1 MKHIIKSTALAF
13 LLLASV
19 YGCSR
24 QPDAHLMKLWYNTP
38 AGNWEEALPI
48 GNGRLGA
55 MVYGTVY
62 SEQLQ
67 LNEETIWA
75 GEPGNNIPE
84 GFNEVLPEIRKLIF
98 EGKFREAQE
107 LAMTRIPRH
116 ASGNIN
122 YGMPYQTLGNLWI
135 DMHDAG
141 EYSDYY
147 RELDIRNAISRVRY
161 KVDDVTYNR
170 EFFASAADQVIVV
183 NLTADKE
190 ERVSFTLRA
199 TTPQIR
205 NNVHTEGNMLV
216 INGVSGNAD
225 NKQGKVA
232 FTARFK
238 PVIDGG
244 ELVRTDSTLQIKNAN
259 SATIYITAATNY
271 KNYHDISGDAD
282 ALSGDYLAK
291 ATSKSFKEIREKHIK
306 QYRSYFDRVDLD
318 LGVTDAV
325 NKPTDQRIADFKSG
339 DDPQLVSL
347 YFQFGRYL
355 LISSSQP
362 GNQPAN
368 LQGIWNDKLS
378 PPWDSKYT
386 ININTEMN
394 YWPTEITNLPELN
407 EPLFSMIEE
416 LTETGKEAAQKMYGA
431 RGWVVHHNTDLWR
444 MTGPVDG
451 AYYGLWPMGGAWL
464 SQHLWQHYL
473 YSGDKQFLEKVYPI
487 LKEAAMFYVDVL
499 QTEPSNN
506 WLVVSPSMSPENTH
520 MSGVTMTAGTTMD
533 NQLVFDVF
541 SNLLFASEILD
552 KDALFADTVRIKR
565 EQLPPMQV
573 GRHTQLQEWLQD
585 WDNPNNQHRH
595 VSHLYGL
602 YPSNQISAYHSPEL
616 FQGARNTLEYRGDES
631 TGWSMGWKVNFWARL
646 LEGNRAYKLIEDQLT
661 PAPMERS
668 GQNGGTYPN
677 LFDAHPP
684 FQIDGNFGCTAG
696 IAEMLLQSHDGVLH
710 LLPALPDNWPNG
722 EVKGLRARGGFTV
735 DMKWSEGK
743 VTGLIIYSGLGGNCR
758 LRTPNKINGK
768 TELKQVQPG
777 TENPNPFYRIASI
790 KRPRIS
796 EEAHFIEPEL
806 KKTECYDFQT
816 NATQSYQFKSKE

>member
-1 MKHIIKSTALAF
+1 MKHKIKSTTLAF
-13 LLLASV
+13 LMLASIF
-19 YGCSR
+19 GCIR
-24 QPDAHLMKLWYNTP
+24 QSDSHLMKLWYNVP

-147 RELDIRNAISRVRY
+147 RELDIRNAISSVQY
-161 KVDDVTYNR
+161 KVNDVTYNR
-170 EFFASAADQVIVV
+170 EFFASAADQVIIV
-183 NLTADKE
+183 NLTADKKG
-190 ERVSFTLRA
+190 RVSFTLRT

-205 NNVHTEGNMLV
+205 DNVHTEENMLV
-216 INGVSGNAD
+216 LNGVSGNAD

-232 FTARFK
+232 FTALFK

-244 ELVRTDSTLQIKNAN
+244 ELVQTDSTLQIKNAN
-259 SATIYITAATNY
+259 SAIIYITAATNY
-271 KNYHDISGDAD
+271 KNYNDISGDAD
-282 ALSGDYLAK
+282 ALSRDYLSK
-291 ATSKSFKEIREKHIK
+291 VTSKSFKEIREDHIK

-325 NKPTDQRIADFKSG
+325 NKPTDQRIVDFKSG

-394 YWPTEITNLPELN
+394 YWPAEITNLPELN
-407 EPLFSMIEE
+407 EPLFSMIED
-416 LTETGKEAAQKMYGA
+416 LTETGREAAEKMYGA

-444 MTGPVDG
+444 LTGPVDG

-473 YSGDKQFLEKVYPI
+473 YSGDKQFLEKIYPI
-487 LKEAAMFYVDVL
+487 LEGTALFYVDVL

-552 KDALFADTVRIKR
+552 KDALFADTVRFKR

-585 WDNPNNQHRH
+585 WDRPNDRHRH

-631 TGWSMGWKVNFWARL
+631 TGWSMGWKVNLWARL

-696 IAEMLLQSHDGVLH
+696 ISEMLLQSHDGVLH

-743 VTGLIIYSGLGGNCR
+743 VTELTIYSGLGGNCR
-758 LRTPNKINGK
+758 LRTPNGLKGK
-768 TELKQVQPG
+768 TELKPVQPG

-790 KRPRIS
+790 KSPRIS
-796 EEAHFIEPEL
+796 EEAHLIELEL
-806 KKTECYDFQT
+806 EKSECHDFQT
-816 NATQSYQFKSKE
+816 EANQSYRFKSKE

>member
-1 MKHIIKSTALAF
+1 
-13 LLLASV
+13 
-19 YGCSR
+19 
-24 QPDAHLMKLWYNTP
+24 
-38 AGNWEEALPI
+38 
-48 GNGRLGA
+48 
-55 MVYGTVY
+55 
-62 SEQLQ
+62 
-67 LNEETIWA
+67 
-75 GEPGNNIPE
+75 
-84 GFNEVLPEIRKLIF
+84 
-98 EGKFREAQE
+98 
-107 LAMTRIPRH
+107 
-116 ASGNIN
+116 
-122 YGMPYQTLGNLWI
+122 MPYQTLGNLWI
-135 DMHDAG
+135 DMHDTS

-147 RELDIRNAISRVRY
+147 RELDIRNAISSVQY
-161 KVDDVTYNR
+161 KVGDVTYNR

-183 NLTADKE
+183 NLTANKKGS
-190 ERVSFTLRA
+190 VSFTLRT

-205 NNVHTEGNMLV
+205 NNVHTEENTLV
-216 INGVSGNAD
+216 LKGVSGNAD
-225 NKQGKVA
+225 NKQGKVT

-244 ELVRTDSTLQIKNAN
+244 ELAQTDSTLQIKNAN

-271 KNYHDISGDAD
+271 KNYNDISGDAD
-282 ALSGDYLAK
+282 ALSRDYLSK
-291 ATSKSFKEIREKHIK
+291 VTSKSFKEIREDHIK

-325 NKPTDQRIADFKSG
+325 NKPTDQRVVDFKSG

-394 YWPTEITNLPELN
+394 YWPTEVTNLPELN
-407 EPLFSMIEE
+407 EPLFSMIED
-416 LTETGKEAAQKMYGA
+416 LTETGKDAAEKMYGA

-487 LKEAAMFYVDVL
+487 LKGAALFYVDVL

-565 EQLPPMQV
+565 AQLPPMQV

-585 WDNPNNQHRH
+585 WDRPNDRHRH

-616 FQGARNTLEYRGDES
+616 FQAARNTLEYRGDES

-722 EVKGLRARGGFTV
+722 EVKGLRARGGFIV

-743 VTGLIIYSGLGGNCR
+743 VTELSIYSGLGGNCR
-758 LRTPNKINGK
+758 LRTPNGIKGK
-768 TELKQVQPG
+768 TKLKPVQPE
-777 TENPNPFYRIASI
+777 TINPNPFYRIASI
-790 KRPRIS
+790 KSPRIS
-796 EEAHFIEPEL
+796 EEAHLIELGL
-806 KKTECYDFQT
+806 KKSECYDFET
-816 NATQSYQFKSKE
+816 EANHFYHFKSKD